1 MNIMSK
7 YLLLSAV
14 AIAWAIGPA
23 YAADE
28 ASCQQMFEQADANKD
43 GTVGGPEV
51 ANFAEPYKA
60 SAQISGGEGGD
71 TELTI
76 TQEQFKEACMK
87 DAFKDV
93 QMPQ

>member
-1 MNIMSK
+1 MK
-7 YLLLSAV
+7 KLLLLSGIAL
-14 AIAWAIGPA
+14 AWAIAPA
-23 YAADE
+23 SAADE
-28 ASCQQMFEQADANKD
+28 PSCQQMFEKADANKD
-43 GTVGGPEV
+43 GTIGGPEV
-51 ANFAEPYKA
+51 ANFAEPYKT

>member
-1 MNIMSK
+1 MTKLWLFSAF
-7 YLLLSAV
+7 AV
-14 AIAWAIGPA
+14 ALAVGPA

-28 ASCQQMFEQADANKD
+28 ASCQQMFEKADVNKD

-51 ANFAEPYKA
+51 ANFSEPFKA
-60 SAQISGGEGGD
+60 SGAVVTGSD
-71 TELTI
+71 TELII
-76 TQEQFKEACMK
+76 TKEQFNEACMK